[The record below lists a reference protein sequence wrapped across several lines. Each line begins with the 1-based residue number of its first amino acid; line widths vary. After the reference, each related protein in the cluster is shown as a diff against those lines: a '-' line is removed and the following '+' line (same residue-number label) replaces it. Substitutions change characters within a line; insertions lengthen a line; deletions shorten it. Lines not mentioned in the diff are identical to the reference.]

1 MIGALIIG
9 GLVWLTGSLMLA
21 CAAAID
27 APERPG
33 LRGVRA

>member
-21 CAAAID
+21 CAAAIE
-27 APERPG
+27 APERPRSFG
-33 LRGVRA
+33 FRA